1 MAKEEKELQPMAPSQ
16 QEAPDVPPAPAEES
30 PVEERPN
37 RKSFSGRFSKRHP
50 DIDFEDKEARYG
62 AMNDD
67 ADRLSAYEENGTALS
82 KLLDSNKWIAAM
94 MLDCSKKGMHPL
106 EWMASQG
113 IDIKAALD
121 DEKVSAKV
129 AEQIS
134 KFQENQA
141 EQSKH
146 KQEVDDNIQK
156 SIESL
161 DSLGLS
167 DDEFND
173 LWKKVWAV
181 IGDAENGTIS
191 KETWQLFKK
200 GYGYDNDIAS
210 AREESAMQARNE
222 KIQNKVRSSE
232 SEGIPP
238 SLSTGSAGNSPV
250 KPRRQT
256 SSFFDDIRSN

>member
-1 MAKEEKELQPMAPSQ
+1 MTKEEKEQQPAAQAST
-16 QEAPDVPPAPAEES
+16 QEAATPSAPPASEE
-30 PVEERPN
+30 EARPN

-67 ADRLSAYEENGTALS
+67 ADLLSAYEENGAALS
-82 KLLDSNKWIAAM
+82 KMLDDNKWIAAM

-121 DEKVSAKV
+121 DEEVSKKV

-134 KFQENQA
+134 KFQENLA

-156 SIESL
+156 SIENL
-161 DSLGLS
+161 DSLGLPE
-167 DDEFND
+167 DEFND

-181 IGDAENGTIS
+181 VNDATNGLIS
-191 KETWQLFKK
+191 PETWQLFQK

-222 KIQNKVRSSE
+222 KIQNKVRSSKDE
-232 SEGIPP
+232 NIPP
-238 SLSTGSAGNSPV
+238 SLSSGSAGNAPAKHKST
-250 KPRRQT
+250 KKK
-256 SSFFDDIRSN
+256 SDFFEDLI

>member
-1 MAKEEKELQPMAPSQ
+1 MTKEEKEQQPAVQ
-16 QEAPDVPPAPAEES
+16 ATTEEVAAPAAPQEEA
-30 PVEERPN
+30 RPN

-67 ADRLSAYEENGTALS
+67 ADRLSAYEENGAALS
-82 KLLDSNKWIAAM
+82 KMLDGNKWIAAM

-121 DEKVSAKV
+121 DEEISKKV
-129 AEQIS
+129 ADQIA
-134 KFQENQA
+134 KFQETVA

-146 KQEVDDNIQK
+146 KQEVDENIQK
-156 SIESL
+156 SADDL
-161 DSLGLS
+161 YSLGLS
-167 DDEFND
+167 DDEARD
-173 LWKKVWAV
+173 LWQKVWAV
-181 IGDAENGTIS
+181 IGDAENGKIS
-191 KETWQLFKK
+191 PETWQLFQK
-200 GYGYDNDIAS
+200 GYGYDTDIAS

-222 KIQNKVRSSE
+222 KIQNKVRSSKDE
-232 SEGIPP
+232 NIPP
-238 SLSTGSAGNSPV
+238 SLSSGSAGNAPA
-250 KPRRQT
+250 KPRQKT